1 MSMSLAI
8 AVPAVLAGASSL
20 PRGRL
25 ESLLRA
31 AILVFL
37 AGAVIA
43 VALHLHLWALQAAGI
58 QMTKPQGGDEIQTLI
73 NTLQANWMWLVVT
86 GAGFL
91 AVLVFGLYMFGWQ
104 RAPEAIIRFGGGV
117 AGILVIAPAILK

>member
-1 MSMSLAI
+1 MSTSIAI
-8 AVPAVLAGASSL
+8 ARPAVPATAFPVSRGQLA
-20 PRGRL
+20 
-25 ESLLRA
+25 SLLRA
-31 AILVFL
+31 AIVVVV
-37 AGAVIA
+37 AGAVLA
-43 VALHLHLWALQAAGI
+43 VALQLHLRALQAAGI

-73 NTLQANWMWLVVT
+73 STLQANWMWLVVT

>member
-1 MSMSLAI
+1 MSTSLAV
-8 AVPAVLAGASSL
+8 ARPAVGAGASPLS
-20 PRGRL
+20 RGQLR
-25 ESLLRA
+25 SVLRA
-31 AILVFL
+31 AIVVVV
-37 AGAVIA
+37 AGAVTA

-73 NTLQANWMWLVVT
+73 GTLQANWMWLVVT